1 MPLPGHACQKVGQ
14 AAERSQW
21 IEVQPLISADLN
33 RSPPRGRKRRKA
45 SPNRRKATVAKYHG
59 RAGQGVDMAEQMD
72 QARAFA
78 NGPSAWHWPG
88 VPPWMQTRDGGWP
101 TASPD

>member
-1 MPLPGHACQKVGQ
+1 M
-14 AAERSQW
+14 
-21 IEVQPLISADLN
+21 
-33 RSPPRGRKRRKA
+33 
-45 SPNRRKATVAKYHG
+45 AKYHG

-88 VPPWMQTRDGGWP
+88 VPPWMQTRGGGWP